1 MGVDLQGHHHGGV
14 PEQGGHRF
22 GVHAGHR
29 SGGEDVP
36 EVVEAVVGK
45 ACPLE
50 ERVPWAASRS
60 RATSSGVKALARW
73 GGGGRLGGSAISADE
88 CCR

>member
-1 MGVDLQGHHHGGV
+1 M
-14 PEQGGHRF
+14 
-22 GVHAGHR
+22 
-29 SGGEDVP
+29 
-36 EVVEAVVGK
+36 EAVVGK